1 MIDGVLLPAGACVW
15 IAEEIS
21 LFTTFPLLFL
31 SSETGKRMIDGML
44 LSGFAFHKTIIKEM
58 MILDTMMLWTRQVP
72 QVLTALL
79 EDGAYRLCFFA
90 Y

>member
-1 MIDGVLLPAGACVW
+1 MIDGVLLPAGACAW

-44 LSGFAFHKTIIKEM
+44 LSGFAFYKTMTWEMIILE
-58 MILDTMMLWTRQVP
+58 TMTLWTRQVP

-79 EDGAYRLCFFA
+79 EDGVYRLRFFA